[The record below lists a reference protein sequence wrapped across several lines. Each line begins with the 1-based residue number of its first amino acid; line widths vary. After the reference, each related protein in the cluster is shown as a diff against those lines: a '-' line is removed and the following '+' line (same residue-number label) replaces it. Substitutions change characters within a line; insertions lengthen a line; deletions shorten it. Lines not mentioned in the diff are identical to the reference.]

1 MIIIW
6 IDGTFAVGK
15 TAVANSIVRGLSSAY
30 LLEFDAL
37 QGKYKPQTN
46 AEMIKALFGP
56 TYPEAKEFLIEAL
69 KIEIQLL
76 MQDGTYD
83 YVIIPIA
90 LINDLCRKNL
100 VEFYSDIE
108 SHHFILT
115 ATDDIIQHRAA
126 RQDNREMDLVL
137 THMQT
142 AKLYLN
148 SHYPDATRIHTSSL
162 DIDQVAAKIIENI
175 I

>member
-1 MIIIW
+1 M
-6 IDGTFAVGK
+6 
-15 TAVANSIVRGLSSAY
+15 ANSIIQKINKAI

-37 QGKYKPQTN
+37 QVKYKPQN
-46 AEMIKALFGP
+46 DKEIIQAYFGP

-69 KIEIQLL
+69 KKEIQLL

-90 LINDLCRKNL
+90 LINDFCRKNL

-108 SHHFILT
+108 SHHFILM
-115 ATDDIIQHRAA
+115 ATDDIIKHRAY

-148 SHYPDATRIHTSSL
+148 SHYPDATRIDTSSM
-162 DIDQVAAKIIENI
+162 DIDQVADRIIENI